1 MWHFEGGKFS
11 AVSTPTVTLATAPD
25 FRVMVLPRP
34 ERVSFVATGPMP
46 TNRALALPN
55 RVVGVPESVH
65 RPVDAFVPFTWLV
78 MRSVTYVVPAAALLR
93 PTEGMS
99 AVAPHGASV
108 AAPDDANSSEA
119 LTGTASIVATIAPS
133 RVLQS
138 RITLANV
145 LSARKLS
152 CI

>member
-1 MWHFEGGKFS
+1 
-11 AVSTPTVTLATAPD
+11 
-25 FRVMVLPRP
+25 
-34 ERVSFVATGPMP
+34 
-46 TNRALALPN
+46 
-55 RVVGVPESVH
+55 
-65 RPVDAFVPFTWLV
+65 

-99 AVAPHGASV
+99 AVELHGASV

-119 LTGTASIVATIAPS
+119 LTGTASIVATITPS
-133 RVLQS
+133 GVLQS

-145 LSARKLS
+145 LSARNLS